1 MFIWAWIYNSFI
13 DMDIIQYKNRFY
25 NIYNEVYKLIV
36 TTLFIWIY
44 ISKVN
49 IYNKNMISAL
59 ISMNG
64 IKNKFTFFYFMFI
77 IQLVVMTHILNSSNT
92 VFDEFAYNSNI

>member
-1 MFIWAWIYNSFI
+1 
-13 DMDIIQYKNRFY
+13 
-25 NIYNEVYKLIV
+25 
-36 TTLFIWIY
+36 
-44 ISKVN
+44 
-49 IYNKNMISAL
+49 MISAL

>member
-49 IYNKNMISAL
+49 IYNINMISAL